1 MIMHMVLHHKQPHP
15 IIPNVNT
22 LPSIPGIMLI
32 QSHVSHEEEY
42 AMGIGEDVTSSYR
55 DDFQLPGS
63 DDPIMYE
70 QENAL
75 KQNRR
80 PTVSVVEPQGKKKQ
94 S

>member
-1 MIMHMVLHHKQPHP
+1 
-15 IIPNVNT
+15 
-22 LPSIPGIMLI
+22 
-32 QSHVSHEEEY
+32 
-42 AMGIGEDVTSSYR
+42 MGIGEDVTSSYR